1 MTEQTWNAEL
11 YDTRHSFVAAH
22 GGDLLDLLAVRPG
35 ERVLDAGC
43 GTGEHAARLREAGA
57 AVVGVD
63 ASPEMI
69 GRARSRFPGL
79 DLRVA
84 DLRSLGL
91 GGFDAVLSN
100 AVLHWIPEAD
110 RAAASLAAALR
121 PGGRLVAELGGAGN
135 IAAIDAGAR
144 AVRAERGLPDAPSPW
159 YFPGPQEYTGV
170 LERAGLQVTGA
181 LLFDRPTRLEGRD
194 GLAQWLRM
202 FGAHLLDGAGDQEAF
217 CAAVADRVRGDLYR
231 DGAWWADYRRLRVTA
246 VLPGRPRRSSRS
258 PLR

>member
-144 AVRAERGLPDAPSPW
+144 AVRAERGC
-159 YFPGPQEYTGV
+159 
-170 LERAGLQVTGA
+170 
-181 LLFDRPTRLEGRD
+181 PT
-194 GLAQWLRM
+194 
-202 FGAHLLDGAGDQEAF
+202 
-217 CAAVADRVRGDLYR
+217 
-231 DGAWWADYRRLRVTA
+231 
-246 VLPGRPRRSSRS
+246 PPRRGTSPDRRSTPASWNGRASRS
-258 PLR
+258 PAPCCSTGPPDWRAGTAWPSGCACSAPTCSTGPATRRRSARRWPTGSAATCTGTAPGGPTTAGCG